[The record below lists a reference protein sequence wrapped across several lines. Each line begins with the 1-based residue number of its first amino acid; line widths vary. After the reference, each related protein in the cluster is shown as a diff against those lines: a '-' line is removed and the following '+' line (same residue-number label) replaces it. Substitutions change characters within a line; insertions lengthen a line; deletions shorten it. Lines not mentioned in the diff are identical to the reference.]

1 MGGCEGEMRKEYILS
16 PEALVLVQG
25 SSKGA
30 QPKYY
35 DKGYWYKADNLGYE
49 GMAEYLASQVLAC
62 SNVQDFVNYELCII
76 NGRNG
81 CRSRNFTGRNE
92 YFMSFQRLYELYTGV
107 SLQEKI
113 RRIPEVSERLDYVV
127 EFVREHTGLDC
138 TAYLSRIL
146 TLDMLILNTDRHFN
160 NLGIVVNA
168 SEGTYRPAPIFDN
181 GNSLLS
187 DWERFSEEELEQNLE
202 KVVGQPFSANLEVQ
216 AKAAGF
222 GLRLDYR
229 RLEKLLET
237 LPQSRGLTVLK
248 YQLKRYRKVILDI
261 WSESHMD

>member
-1 MGGCEGEMRKEYILS
+1 MREKDMLS
-16 PEALVLVQG
+16 PEALVLIQG

-35 DKGYWYKADNLGYE
+35 DKGYWYKVDNLGYE
-49 GMAEYLASQVLAC
+49 GTAEYLASRVLSC
-62 SNVQDFVNYELCII
+62 SNVREYVDYEPCII
-76 NGRNG
+76 NGRTG
-81 CRSRNFTGRNE
+81 CRSQNFTHPNE
-92 YFMSFQRLYELYTGV
+92 YFLSFQRLYELYTGS
-107 SLQEKI
+107 SLQDKI
-113 RRIPEVSERLDYVV
+113 RLIKEVPERIGFVK

-138 TAYLSRIL
+138 TVYLSQIL
-146 TLDMLILNTDRHFN
+146 SLDMLILNTDRHFN

-187 DWERFSEEELEQNLE
+187 DWERFDEEELERNLE

-222 GLRLDYR
+222 GLKVDYQRLKKV
-229 RLEKLLET
+229 LT
-237 LPQSRGLTVLK
+237 AVPQSRGLTVLQ
-248 YQLKRYRKVILDI
+248 YQLDRYRKVIEDTRV
-261 WSESHMD
+261 ESYKD